1 MRERERE
8 REGRGW
14 SVPLNGLDCKPL
26 QLPPPL
32 AVFFLIASWAISG
45 SLFKWE
51 VGGSECNEG
60 VQGAEGSVC
69 VGGVYLA
76 PPRQ

>member
-1 MRERERE
+1 MDDKGKRVNKRE
-8 REGRGW
+8 REGDMYPRTA
-14 SVPLNGLDCKPL
+14 LDCKPL

-45 SLFKWE
+45 FLFKWE

-60 VQGAEGSVC
+60 VGGVC
-69 VGGVYLA
+69 VCVCVCV
-76 PPRQ
+76 